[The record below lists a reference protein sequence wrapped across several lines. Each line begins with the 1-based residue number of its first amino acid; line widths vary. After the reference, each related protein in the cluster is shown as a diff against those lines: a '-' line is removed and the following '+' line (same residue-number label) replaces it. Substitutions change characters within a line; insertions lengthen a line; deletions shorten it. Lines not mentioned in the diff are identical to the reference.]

1 MWLRRGSR
9 GRLLVP
15 KKTLGLN
22 IGDRDQTEAL
32 RGFARRLLPEWQV
45 FVRDENGHAKH
56 FTISRKI
63 QVMSVFGAV
72 MLAFW
77 AGASTTLLS
86 QRPTELAEKERRLDE
101 LLATNTASQQR
112 LLAAEKLVGDIARE
126 VDMVHANLLTLTES
140 SDVLARERS
149 VGLTPRQVA
158 GDEDSDAAKQTRQKV
173 RELEASLARLQTTYA
188 KAVQQVA
195 DAAGARISETESRL
209 SRLGLDP
216 RRLLSD
222 TRRSPGQGGPFI
234 PFHGNADSDGTIGAM
249 ITKVQHWVGVKAAL
263 QRLPLAEPIHGAYD
277 FNSGF
282 GTRNDPLNN
291 RTGIHEGIDLGA
303 PIGTPVYATGDGI
316 VAETGVKARYGL
328 TVDIEHGNGLTTR
341 YAHLSRIKVQPG
353 QKVTRATIIGLVGN
367 TGRSTGPHLHYEVRL
382 HDAPR
387 DPLKFISAGRD
398 AAKIR

>member
-1 MWLRRGSR
+1 M
-9 GRLLVP
+9 P

-22 IGDRDQTEAL
+22 IGERDQTQAL
-32 RGFARRLLPEWQV
+32 RSIARRVLPEWQV
-45 FVRDENGHAKH
+45 FVRDDDGQARH
-56 FTISRKI
+56 FTITRKF
-63 QVMSVFGAV
+63 QLMSVAAALV
-72 MLAFW
+72 LAFW
-77 AGASTTLLS
+77 AGTSTTLLS
-86 QRPTELAEKERRLDE
+86 QRPAELAEKERRLDE
-101 LLATNTASQQR
+101 MLAANTASQQR
-112 LLAAEKLVGDIARE
+112 LLAAEKMVGDIARE

-140 SDVLARERS
+140 SDVLARERT
-149 VGLTPRQVA
+149 VRVTPRPA
-158 GDEDSDAAKQTRQKV
+158 TAEDDADEARLTRQKV
-173 RELEASLARLQTTYA
+173 RELEASLARLQSTYT

-209 SRLGLDP
+209 SRLGLDA
-216 RRLLSD
+216 RRLLNE

-234 PFHGNADSDGTIGAM
+234 PFHGNSDSDGTIGAM

-303 PIGTPVYATGDGI
+303 AIGTPVYATGDG
-316 VAETGVKARYGL
+316 VVLETGVKARYGL
-328 TVDIEHGNGLTTR
+328 TIDIDHGNGLSTR

-367 TGRSTGPHLHYEVRL
+367 TGRSTGSHLHYEVRL
-382 HDAPR
+382 NDAPR
-387 DPLKFISAGRD
+387 DPPQIHLGRS
-398 AAKIR
+398 

>member
-1 MWLRRGSR
+1 M
-9 GRLLVP
+9 P
-15 KKTLGLN
+15 KKTLDLN
-22 IGDRDQTEAL
+22 IGERDQAQAL

-56 FTISRKI
+56 FTVSRKI

-86 QRPTELAEKERRLDE
+86 QRPAELAEKEQRLDD

-149 VGLTPRQVA
+149 VGLTPRPA
-158 GDEDSDAAKQTRQKV
+158 PGDEDADAARQTRQKV

-195 DAAGARISETESRL
+195 DAAGARISETESRI

-263 QRLPLAEPIHGAYD
+263 QRLPLAEPIHGTYD

-328 TVDIEHGNGLTTR
+328 TIDIEHGNGLTTR

>member
-1 MWLRRGSR
+1 M
-9 GRLLVP
+9 
-15 KKTLGLN
+15 
-22 IGDRDQTEAL
+22 
-32 RGFARRLLPEWQV
+32 LPEWQV
-45 FVRDENGHAKH
+45 FVRDDDGQARH
-56 FTISRKI
+56 FTITRKF
-63 QVMSVFGAV
+63 QLMSVAAALV
-72 MLAFW
+72 LAFW
-77 AGASTTLLS
+77 AGTSTTLLS
-86 QRPTELAEKERRLDE
+86 QRPAELAEKERRLDE
-101 LLATNTASQQR
+101 MLAANTASQQR
-112 LLAAEKLVGDIARE
+112 LLAAEKMVGDIARE

-140 SDVLARERS
+140 SDVLARERT
-149 VGLTPRQVA
+149 VRVTPRPA
-158 GDEDSDAAKQTRQKV
+158 TAEDDADEARLTRQKV
-173 RELEASLARLQTTYA
+173 RELEASLARLQSTYT

-209 SRLGLDP
+209 SRLGLDA
-216 RRLLSD
+216 RRLLNE

-234 PFHGNADSDGTIGAM
+234 PFHGNSDSDGTIGAM

-303 PIGTPVYATGDGI
+303 AIGTPVYATGDG
-316 VAETGVKARYGL
+316 VVLETGVKARYGL
-328 TVDIEHGNGLTTR
+328 TIDIDHGNGLSTR

-367 TGRSTGPHLHYEVRL
+367 TGRSTGSHLHYEVRL
-382 HDAPR
+382 NDAPR

>member
-1 MWLRRGSR
+1 M
-9 GRLLVP
+9 P

-22 IGDRDQTEAL
+22 IGERDQTQAL
-32 RGFARRLLPEWQV
+32 RSIARRVLPEWQV
-45 FVRDENGHAKH
+45 FVRDDDGQARH
-56 FTISRKI
+56 FTITRKF
-63 QVMSVFGAV
+63 QLMSVAAALV
-72 MLAFW
+72 LAFW
-77 AGASTTLLS
+77 AGTSTTLLS
-86 QRPTELAEKERRLDE
+86 QRPAELAEKERRLDE
-101 LLATNTASQQR
+101 MLAANTASQQR
-112 LLAAEKLVGDIARE
+112 LLAAEKMVGDIARE

-140 SDVLARERS
+140 SDVLARERT
-149 VGLTPRQVA
+149 VRVTPRPA
-158 GDEDSDAAKQTRQKV
+158 TAEDDADEARLTRQKV
-173 RELEASLARLQTTYA
+173 RELEASLARLQSTYT

-209 SRLGLDP
+209 SRLGLDA
-216 RRLLSD
+216 RRLLNE

-234 PFHGNADSDGTIGAM
+234 PFHGNSDSDGTIGAM

-303 PIGTPVYATGDGI
+303 AIGTPVYATGDG
-316 VAETGVKARYGL
+316 VVLETGVKARYGL
-328 TVDIEHGNGLTTR
+328 TIDIDHGNGLSTR

-367 TGRSTGPHLHYEVRL
+367 TGRSTGSHLHYEVRL
-382 HDAPR
+382 NDAPQIH
-387 DPLKFISAGRD
+387 LGRS
-398 AAKIR
+398 

>member
-1 MWLRRGSR
+1 M
-9 GRLLVP
+9 P
-15 KKTLGLN
+15 KKTLDLN
-22 IGDRDQTEAL
+22 IGERDQAQAL

-56 FTISRKI
+56 FTVSRKI

-72 MLAFW
+72 VLAFW

-86 QRPTELAEKERRLDE
+86 QRPAELAEKERRLDE

-112 LLAAEKLVGDIARE
+112 LLATEKLVSDIARE

-149 VGLTPRQVA
+149 VSLTPRPVA
-158 GDEDSDAAKQTRQKV
+158 GDEDADAARQTRQKV

-316 VAETGVKARYGL
+316 VAETGLKARYGL
-328 TVDIEHGNGLTTR
+328 TIDIEHGNGLTTR